1 MNLHPTGNLSRRSLL
16 AGACAA
22 VPSLALLSRFAWAA
36 DAPAAATSAATAID
50 PSAFAEADKAIN
62 VAIEN
67 NLCPGAVLCAG
78 RKAGIV
84 YLKAY
89 GNLAVEPA
97 KVPMTEDTVFD
108 LASLTKSIATATCV
122 MILLDRGKIA
132 VTDRVAKYL
141 PDFGANGKQDVTIE
155 QLLLHRGGLVADNP
169 ISDYEGVSPA
179 EAMKRTLQSTL
190 KYEPGTKFVYSDV
203 SFITLGELV
212 RVVSGKPVNE
222 FALENI
228 YKPLKM
234 NDTMYLPTDALKAR
248 SAPTEQRNGHWMIGE
263 VHDPRAYA
271 LGKVA
276 GHAGLFGTAS
286 DISRFCRMLLGK
298 GELEGVR
305 ILKESTVA
313 EMTKPRA
320 LPDGTGVRGYGLD
333 IDTGYSSPRGDRFT
347 KGKSFG
353 HTGFTGTS
361 YWIDPDN
368 DAFVILLTNSVHPNG
383 KGKVIKLRREV
394 GTAVADALL
403 GPKPPITPANPAG
416 GGADKPAAGGAGQ

>member
-1 MNLHPTGNLSRRSLL
+1 MKLHATNNLSRRSLL

-22 VPSLALLSRFAWAA
+22 VPSIAFLSRLAWAA
-36 DAPAAATSAATAID
+36 DSPATTTASVAID
-50 PSAFAEADKAIN
+50 PGAFAEADKAIN
-62 VAIEN
+62 AAIEDHN
-67 NLCPGAVLCAG
+67 CPGAVLCAG
-78 RKAGIV
+78 RTAGIS
-84 YLKAY
+84 YIKAY
-89 GNLAVEPA
+89 GNRALEPM
-97 KVPMTEDTVFD
+97 KVAMTDDTVFD
-108 LASLTKSIATATCV
+108 LASLTKSIATATSV
-122 MILLDRGKIA
+122 MVLLDRGKIA

-141 PDFGANGKQDVTIE
+141 PVFGANGKQDVTIE

-169 ISDYEGVSPA
+169 MADFEGVSPA
-179 EAMKRTLQSTL
+179 EGMKRTLETTL
-190 KYEPGTKFVYSDV
+190 KYEPGTKFTYSDV
-203 SFITLGELV
+203 GFIVLGELV
-212 RVVSGKPVNE
+212 HVVSGMPVNE

-234 NDTMYLPTDALKAR
+234 TETMYLPTDALKAR
-248 SAPTEQRNGHWMIGE
+248 CAPTEQRAGHWMIGE

-276 GHAGLFGTAS
+276 GHAGLFGTAR
-286 DISRFCRMLLGK
+286 DISRYCRMLLGK
-298 GELEGVR
+298 GELDGVR

-320 LPDGTGVRGYGLD
+320 LPDGTGVRGYGFD
-333 IDTGYSSPRGDRFT
+333 IDTGYSSPRGERFT

-383 KGKVIKLRREV
+383 KGKVIKLRKEV
-394 GTAVADALL
+394 GTAVANAML
-403 GPKPPITPANPAG
+403 GPGPSITPANPAG
-416 GGADKPAAGGAGQ
+416 GASDKPPATGAGQ

>member
-1 MNLHPTGNLSRRSLL
+1 MNLHTSRNLSRRSLL

-22 VPSLALLSRFAWAA
+22 VPSLAMLSRFAR
-36 DAPAAATSAATAID
+36 ATSPATTKHGISID
-50 PSAFAEADKAIN
+50 PAAFAEADRVIN
-62 VAIEN
+62 AGIEDHD
-67 NLCPGAVLCAG
+67 CPGAVLCAG
-78 RKAGIV
+78 RLAGIA

-89 GNLAVEPA
+89 GNRALEPM
-97 KVPMTEDTVFD
+97 KVPMTVDTVFD
-108 LASLTKSIATATCV
+108 LASLTKSIATATSV

-141 PDFGANGKQDVTIE
+141 PAFGANGKQDVTIE
-155 QLLLHRGGLVADNP
+155 QLLLHRGGLPPDNP
-169 ISDYEGVSPA
+169 ISDFQGVSAA
-179 EAMKRTLQSTL
+179 EAMKRTLQTTL
-190 KYEPGTKFVYSDV
+190 QYEPGTKFKYSDV
-203 SFITLGELV
+203 GFITLGELV
-212 RVVSGKPVNE
+212 HVVSGKPINE
-222 FALENI
+222 FSRENI
-228 YKPLKM
+228 FKPLKM
-234 NDTMYLPTDALKAR
+234 NDTMYLPTDELKAR
-248 SAPTEQRNGHWMIGE
+248 SAPTQQRDGHWMIGE

-276 GHAGLFGTAS
+276 GHAGLFSTAS
-286 DISRFCRMLLGK
+286 DLSRFCRMLLGK
-298 GELEGVR
+298 GELDGVR

-333 IDTGYSSPRGDRFT
+333 IDTAYSSLRGSRFT

-383 KGKVIKLRREV
+383 KGHVIRLRRDV
-394 GTAVADALL
+394 ATAVADAMLP
-403 GPKPPITPANPAG
+403 PKPSITHDNSGNDKAPPAG
-416 GGADKPAAGGAGQ
+416 AGR